1 MRAVF
6 LGTPEAAVPSLT
18 ALARVADVATVIT
31 QPDRP
36 KGRSKRPMPPPVKQ
50 QAAELGIPVE
60 QPATS
65 RDIGPIMSGLGPI
78 DVAVIVAFGMLIRP
92 EALDLP
98 AMGFVNVHFS
108 ILPRWRG
115 AAPVQRAIEAGDPRT
130 GITLMRLDEGLDTG
144 PVYSVR
150 STALL
155 QSETSGD
162 VLDRLATEG
171 ALHLQSVVPDI
182 VSGKA
187 IATAQVGPWSHA
199 PKITSEERLIAPDT
213 PAEFLVRK
221 IHALSP
227 QPGAAALLD
236 GERFKILRVRPTIE
250 HETEAGALSL
260 VEDRL
265 IMGTATHPIQLIEV
279 QPQGKRPMSGL
290 DWARGRRGRLGV
302 LR

>member
-150 STALL
+150 STAKLTRSCSSIEWTWPAPWWQL
-155 QSETSGD
+155 RAGRRPLGFS
-162 VLDRLATEG
+162 LDCPIGSVRST
-171 ALHLQSVVPDI
+171 ALI
-182 VSGKA
+182 IRA
-187 IATAQVGPWSHA
+187 
-199 PKITSEERLIAPDT
+199 
-213 PAEFLVRK
+213 
-221 IHALSP
+221 
-227 QPGAAALLD
+227 
-236 GERFKILRVRPTIE
+236 
-250 HETEAGALSL
+250 
-260 VEDRL
+260 
-265 IMGTATHPIQLIEV
+265 
-279 QPQGKRPMSGL
+279 
-290 DWARGRRGRLGV
+290 WARRVG
-302 LR
+302 